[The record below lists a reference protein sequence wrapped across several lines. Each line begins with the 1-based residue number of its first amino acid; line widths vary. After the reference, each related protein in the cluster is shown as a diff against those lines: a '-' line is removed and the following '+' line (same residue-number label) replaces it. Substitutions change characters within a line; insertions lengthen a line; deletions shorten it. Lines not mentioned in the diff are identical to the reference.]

1 MTCRWKRG
9 LWTKITDIWI
19 WFLADQNLTYVK
31 LYIMG
36 IMLTYYLDETI
47 YWSVFYATLQ
57 QKPDKNVLNSC
68 HIREPDTFTWNTTKV
83 TEEYCCR
90 IPSHKS
96 STCEEMYMS
105 DHILIR
111 EMYQI
116 APWYCPTR
124 IKCDNHQKPL

>member
-1 MTCRWKRG
+1 MPSDKNNAS
-9 LWTKITDIWI
+9 IF
-19 WFLADQNLTYVK
+19 FLGINDMQMEKGFMNE
-31 LYIMG
+31 IMG

-57 QKPDKNVLNSC
+57 QKPDKNVWNSC
-68 HIREPDTFTWNTTKV
+68 HIREPDTFTWDTTKV
-83 TEEYCCR
+83 TGEYCCR

>member
-1 MTCRWKRG
+1 MPSDNNNVS
-9 LWTKITDIWI
+9 I
-19 WFLADQNLTYVK
+19 FLLGINDMLMENGFMNEK

-47 YWSVFYATLQ
+47 YWSVFYANLQ
-57 QKPDKNVLNSC
+57 QKPDKNVWNSC
-68 HIREPDTFTWNTTKV
+68 HIREPDTFTWDTTKV
-83 TEEYCCR
+83 TVEYCCR

>member
-1 MTCRWKRG
+1 MPSDNNNVS
-9 LWTKITDIWI
+9 I
-19 WFLADQNLTYVK
+19 FLLGINDMHMEKGFMNEK

-57 QKPDKNVLNSC
+57 QKPDKNVWNSC
-68 HIREPDTFTWNTTKV
+68 HIREPDTFTWDTAKV
-83 TEEYCCR
+83 TVEYCCR

-124 IKCDNHQKPL
+124 IKSDNHRKPL

>member
-1 MTCRWKRG
+1 MPSDKNNASIFFLGINDMQMEKGSMNAMGMMLILVCRWNNILRWY
-9 LWTKITDIWI
+9 LC
-19 WFLADQNLTYVK
+19 YPSVK
-31 LYIMG
+31 
-36 IMLTYYLDETI
+36 
-47 YWSVFYATLQ
+47 
-57 QKPDKNVLNSC
+57 PNKNVWNSC
-68 HIREPDTFTWNTTKV
+68 HIREPDTFTWDTAKV
-83 TEEYCCR
+83 TVEYCCR

-124 IKCDNHQKPL
+124 IKSDNHRKPL